1 MQETMNNNY
10 GAEEKVL
17 VTAIDHGFGNMKT
30 VNTCFKTGVV
40 AYDAEPTFKNNLL
53 VYQGRYFKIGEGHKE
68 FIADKIQDED
78 YYILTLAAIAREMNI
93 RKVYSAKVHI
103 AAGLPL
109 TWVREQRESFRKYLL
124 QNEAADFSFNGR
136 DYHVQ
141 FVGADV
147 FPQGFAAVANRL
159 GEFSGVNML
168 ADIGNGTMNVMYIND
183 RMPQEQKCYT
193 EKFGVNQCMLAAKEN
208 LMKQFGVAADES
220 VIEKVFRFGT
230 AEISERFLA
239 SIRQTATAYVQGIFR
254 KLREHEYNPALMRL
268 FVVGGGACL
277 IRNFSEYDPKRVIIN
292 DDVCAAA
299 KGYEMMAKRKLTKAG
314 IAVW

>member
-1 MQETMNNNY
+1 MNETFNNSME
-10 GAEEKVL
+10 AEEKVL
-17 VTAIDHGFGNMKT
+17 VIAIDHGFGNMKT
-30 VNTCFKTGVV
+30 VNTCFKTGVM
-40 AYDAEPTFKNNLL
+40 AYDSEPTFKNNLL
-53 VYQGRYFKIGEGHKE
+53 IYQGRYFKIGEGHKE

-93 RKVYSAKVHI
+93 RKMYSAKVHI

-109 TWVREQRESFRKYLL
+109 TWVREQRESFQKYLL
-124 QNEAADFSFNGR
+124 QNETADFSFNGKE
-136 DYHVQ
+136 YHVQ

-159 GEFSGVNML
+159 GEFYGVNML

-183 RMPQEQKCYT
+183 RVPLEQKCYT
-193 EKFGVNQCMLAAKEN
+193 EKYGVNQCILAVKEN
-208 LMKQFGVAADES
+208 LMKQFGVAADET
-220 VIEKVFRFGT
+220 VIERVFRFGT
-230 AEISERFLA
+230 AEISERFLKA
-239 SIRQTATAYVQGIFR
+239 IRQMAAEYVQGIFR
-254 KLREHEYNPALMRL
+254 KLREHEYNPELMRL

-277 IRNFSEYDPKRVIIN
+277 IRNFSENDPKRVIIN

-314 IAVW
+314 ITVW